1 MRLNV
6 PFPDSY
12 WVIPGQ
18 FLAGEYPGAADEQ
31 AARRKLR
38 ALIYVGVNLCIDLT
52 EPDELIPYADWLHS
66 EAEAHQ
72 RSIDCLRFSIPD
84 YTAPSPELVREVLD
98 AIDAAIADGRVV
110 YVHCWGGIGRTGTI
124 VGCFLVRHGRTGRQA
139 VAEIARLRSATPDR
153 IYPSPESDDQLAL
166 ILGWQ
171 VGD

>member
-1 MRLNV
+1 
-6 PFPDSY
+6 PDSY

-52 EPDELIPYADWLHS
+52 EPDELFPYADWLHS

-72 RSIDCLRFSIPD
+72 RSIDCLRFPIPD

-110 YVHCWGGIGRTGTI
+110 YVHCWGGIGRT
-124 VGCFLVRHGRTGRQA
+124 
-139 VAEIARLRSATPDR
+139 
-153 IYPSPESDDQLAL
+153 
-166 ILGWQ
+166 
-171 VGD
+171 